1 MSKTDNT
8 QLGYDIHHNK
18 IDTPDKFTGPT
29 RYGNDRKSIAKIKVK
44 ERRRARA
51 KLSSKDKSENFNTDE
66 EV

>member
-1 MSKTDNT
+1 MSKTHKT
-8 QLGYDIHHNK
+8 QLGYDINHNK
-18 IDTPDKFTGPT
+18 IEPIDGNDGPT

-51 KLSSKDKSENFNTDE
+51 KLAAVDKNENFNCN